1 MSAETT
7 PEKLSREE
15 IAQREIGR
23 TEISAGLSW
32 LMTVLFLL
40 TLVVPPIGQFV
51 HELRN
56 GETGSTPACLEL
68 FRTLPD
74 VATVFGRTEG
84 SLWNRGLA
92 ANRRLLQN
100 IEEYE
105 KQLED
110 RSLLARHLLAPTQ
123 NWLTEMA
130 GQGNEKAYIGRHGW
144 LFYRPDVDYLTGPGF
159 LEPAVLHRRALS
171 GKQHAAPPQPDPRPA
186 IIEFHEQLARRGIRL
201 ILMPVPGKAAINP
214 ELLSS
219 RFVGTEAPLENA
231 SYRQFVNEVE
241 AAGVLVFD
249 PAPILTS
256 RKSASGEVAQF
267 PGQFLRTDTHW
278 TPDSMQ
284 FVAEQLQIF
293 IDRHCPLPP
302 QATVEF
308 GERLREVENLGDTAV
323 MLRLPENQTLF
334 PREQVTIREVLEP
347 STPLKKGTVPPGN
360 IDLSR
365 RIRPLERDSPLFQ
378 QAASGR
384 SWEPDEAADVLL
396 LGDSYTNIYSLPEM
410 NWGAGAGLAERLSFA
425 LHRKIDRLAQNDGG
439 AYAVRQSLSQQLA
452 RGHDRLAGKRVVI
465 WEFAARELAFGDWK
479 SFPMPDC
486 APADDGT
493 RPGSPATTAGALLI
507 RGTVRAAA
515 GAPQPGSVPYREA
528 VTAVHLD
535 GVVGQNGSFPNA
547 EVIVYLWGMRDNR
560 LSSAAK
566 FVPDQKVT
574 LRLTPWDA
582 VREKYERFNR
592 IELDDPDFKLAE
604 LPTYWAEEAP

>member
-7 PEKLSREE
+7 PEKFSREE
-15 IAQREIGR
+15 MAQREIGR

-40 TLVVPPIGQFV
+40 TLVVPPIGQVV

-56 GETGSTPACLEL
+56 GETGNTPACLEL

-74 VATVFGRTEG
+74 VATVFERTDG
-84 SLWNRGLA
+84 SVWNRGLA

-105 KQLED
+105 RQLED
-110 RSLLARHLLAPTQ
+110 RSLLTGHLLAPTQ
-123 NWLTEMA
+123 NWLTDMA
-130 GQGNEKAYIGRHGW
+130 GLGNEKAYIGREGW

-159 LEPAVLHRRALS
+159 LEPAVLHRRALG
-171 GKQHAAPPQPDPRPA
+171 GKQHTAPPQPDPRPA

-201 ILMPVPGKAAINP
+201 ILMPMPGKAAIHP

-219 RFVGTEAPLENA
+219 RFVGTEAVLENA
-231 SYRQFVNEVE
+231 SYRQVVNELE

-249 PAPILTS
+249 PAPIMVVRKTS
-256 RKSASGEVAQF
+256 AGDGTSLSE
-267 PGQFLRTDTHW
+267 QFLRTDTHW
-278 TPDSMQ
+278 TPGSMQ
-284 FVAEQLQIF
+284 FVVEQLQDF
-293 IDRHCPLPP
+293 IDRHCPLPT
-302 QATVEF
+302 QGSVEF
-308 GERLREVENLGDTAV
+308 SERLHDVENLGDIAV
-323 MLRLPENQTLF
+323 MLHLPENQALF

-347 STPLKKGTVPPGN
+347 G
-360 IDLSR
+360 
-365 RIRPLERDSPLFQ
+365 
-378 QAASGR
+378 GR
-384 SWEPDEAADVLL
+384 SWEPDETADVLL

-425 LHRKIDRLAQNDGG
+425 LQRKIDRLAQNDGG

-452 RGHDRLAGKRVVI
+452 RGRDRLAGKRVVI

-479 SFPMPDC
+479 SFPMPDR

-493 RPGSPATTAGALLI
+493 RSGSAATTAGALLV

-547 EVIVYLWGMRDNR
+547 EVVVYLWGMRDNR